1 MSANGGAV
9 QTIEF
14 GPADAG
20 RCRFAMSPLWETASA
35 VRTIATPESR
45 AYHLPWFDAVR
56 AELETVD
63 IAPLLWLMPFRGYTP
78 DFISPI
84 PTGPHDKIEG
94 EIARIRRTPLRQVAA
109 EIERSFAERGG
120 QRLPAAARTTLADPR
135 RARTLIAD
143 LLTQCWRLL
152 VEPHW
157 PRLHDILA
165 ADIAHQTR
173 RLGDRGLQ
181 ALLPDLHPK
190 LHWRAGSL
198 QIDTRIDGLM
208 QLGGLGLVLMP
219 SVFIWPMVVW
229 TDPPSQPTL
238 VYPARGIAELWR
250 PNETPRTEALGRLL
264 GRTRALLLASLN
276 EPASTTALARRHLLS
291 PGTVSEHLST
301 LRDAGLVVAV
311 RRGRDVSYGQTRLGA
326 QLAGQRPRGDGW

>member
-1 MSANGGAV
+1 V
-9 QTIEF
+9 QTIVF
-14 GPADAG
+14 GSLDAG
-20 RCRFAMSPLWETASA
+20 RCRFAMSPVWETANA

-63 IAPLLWLMPFRGYTP
+63 IAPLLWVMPFQGYTP

-84 PTGPHDKIEG
+84 PTGPYDKFED
-94 EIARIRRTPLRQVAA
+94 ELARLKRTPLKQVAA
-109 EIERSFAERGG
+109 EIERSFDERAG
-120 QRLPAAARTTLADPR
+120 QRIPAAARSALADPR

-143 LLTQCWRLL
+143 LLAECWRLL

-157 PRLHDILA
+157 PRLGDILA

-181 ALLPDLHPK
+181 ALLPELNPK
-190 LHWRAGSL
+190 LHWRNARL
-198 QIDTRIDGLM
+198 EIDTRIDGSM
-208 QLGGLGLVLMP
+208 ELGGAGLVLMP

-276 EPASTTALARRHLLS
+276 EPASTTALARRHQLS

-301 LRDAGLVVAV
+301 LREAGLVVAV
-311 RRGRDVSYGQTRLGA
+311 RRGHDVSYGQTRLGA
-326 QLAGQRPRGDGW
+326 QLAGQRAPAQR